1 LETVSL
7 EWIQDERATG
17 GELNTDTASLVGI
30 AAQTSI
36 DPAAQRRSSSD
47 TAILP
52 KESGLSRSEELEAFL
67 DGLRRGQEEQER
79 LEKGMESE
87 RLNEELNL
95 LHYQPLRPRNR
106 IDHKFYKFGHCQPV
120 VTSQRNQYIETP
132 TTYQHRVVEP
142 IIPNLQCRMCEID
155 YSNEVSGIY
164 QAVSS

>member
-1 LETVSL
+1 VLGTVPSRCSPGADPELGDARSECIQISLETVSL

-17 GELNTDTASLVGI
+17 GELNPDTASLLGI

-95 LHYQPLRPRNR
+95 LHHQPPPEES
-106 IDHKFYKFGHCQPV
+106 H
-120 VTSQRNQYIETP
+120 
-132 TTYQHRVVEP
+132 
-142 IIPNLQCRMCEID
+142 
-155 YSNEVSGIY
+155 
-164 QAVSS
+164 